1 MAKSLFMR
9 VSFTSLRCYALL
21 LLALLP
27 TALLQATAPVI
38 GTTTFNSS
46 FSVSTGLAGPAAS
59 PITALNVG
67 GSGWDFTCAAPTAT
81 SMSISAP
88 GGGQNPGGST
98 DWNIRMSTGSGTISM
113 GSATVSSN
121 DQSLFHLTSVYVRL
135 SMPPSSVANITLT
148 GYHSGVAVPNAT
160 LTITGIATNNTLW
173 HLFDVSSITAFEN
186 IDKFVITQSSTTAV
200 VTQVAV
206 DEITIAAPINLPLTL
221 LDFSGQRTDNK
232 VNLQWTTAQEENTA
246 DFEVQRGDNGADFS
260 TIGTVQA
267 AGNSTQTLHYDYTD
281 ALPVTSSPAYFYR
294 LKMSDL
300 DGRSTYSPVLKISI
314 PPSGLSFSAYPNP
327 FREQLA
333 ITMEAPE
340 ADKAQLTIRDMN
352 GQQLLRQDLSIQ
364 KGANSFPLPAM
375 VRLPAGLYLL
385 NIATSHQQQTI
396 RVLKIE

>member
-1 MAKSLFMR
+1 MR

-46 FSVSTGLAGPAAS
+46 FSVSTGLAGPSAS
-59 PITALNVG
+59 PISALNAG
-67 GSGWDFTCAAPTAT
+67 GSGWDFTCTAATAT

-88 GGGQNPGGST
+88 GGGNNPGGST
-98 DWNIRMSTGSGTISM
+98 DWNIRMSTGSGTISV
-113 GSATVSSN
+113 GSAAVSSN
-121 DQSLFHLTSVYVRL
+121 DQSLFRLNTVYVRI
-135 SMPPSSVANITLT
+135 SMPPASVANITLT
-148 GYHSGVAVPNAT
+148 GYHGGVAVPNAT
-160 LTITGIATNNTLW
+160 LTLSGLATNNTVW

-200 VTQVAV
+200 ITQVGV
-206 DEITIAAPINLPLTL
+206 DDITIAAPINLPLTL

-246 DFEVQRGDNGADFS
+246 SFEVQRGDNGADFS
-260 TIGTVQA
+260 AIGLVQA
-267 AGNSTQTLHYDYTD
+267 AGNSTQTLHYNYTD
-281 ALPVTSSPAYFYR
+281 ALPATPSPAYFYR
-294 LKMSDL
+294 LRMSDL
-300 DGRSTYSPVLKISI
+300 DGRSTYSPVLKISG
-314 PPSGLSFSAYPNP
+314 PSSALSFSAYPNP

>member
-1 MAKSLFMR
+1 MR

-38 GTTTFNSS
+38 GTTNFNSS

-59 PITALNVG
+59 PISALNAG
-67 GSGWDFTCAAPTAT
+67 TSGWDFSCTAATAT

-88 GGGQNPGGST
+88 GGGVSPGGST
-98 DWNIRMSTGSGTISM
+98 DWNIRMSTGSGTISV

-121 DQSLFHLTSVYVRL
+121 DHSLFRLNSVYVRI
-135 SMPPSSVANITLT
+135 SMPPASLANITIT

-160 LTITGIATNNTLW
+160 LTLSGLITNNTAW
-173 HLFDVSSITAFEN
+173 NLFDVSSITAFEN
-186 IDKFVITQSSTTAV
+186 IDAFVITQSSTTAV
-200 VTQVAV
+200 ITQVAV
-206 DEITIAAPINLPLTL
+206 DNITIASPINLPLTL
-221 LDFSGQRTDNK
+221 IGFSGQRTDNK
-232 VNLQWTTAQEENTA
+232 VDLQWTTAQEENTA

-267 AGNSTQTLHYDYTD
+267 AGNSTQTLHYNYTD

-300 DGRSTYSPVLKISI
+300 DGRSTYSPVLKISV
-314 PPSGLSFSAYPNP
+314 PTSGLSFSAYPNP

-340 ADKAQLTIRDMN
+340 ADKAQLTIRNMN

-364 KGANSFPLPAM
+364 KGTNSFPLPAM
-375 VRLPAGLYLL
+375 VRLPAGIYLL